1 MDKNIIPFSLVERY
15 SSYDSNFVYFLF
27 MEFGIETARRVVDD
41 YALGAID
48 NKTILWNIGLNGE
61 IFGGQAINFDR
72 QGHIENGWRDN
83 LSKSLSLTDAST
95 LDWYTKET
103 GYNND
108 IQSISDFLSPD
119 LGTGDLPYK
128 VIERPCLFG
137 LHLLKMYPE
146 KPIAITESLKSALIG
161 YALQPQMNWL
171 ATGDVKDVDLNILRP
186 LKGKRVMVFPTNH
199 SYYDWL
205 KVAKQ
210 VDFCQIVVSDMME
223 GYKSDWLRD
232 IGDLLLDD
240 FRRNGEQ
247 VKTKQES
254 KSAIIVEISPKQKI
268 LNDMIASNP
277 AIGTLVSNLN
287 LQIV

>member
-1 MDKNIIPFSLVERY
+1 
-15 SSYDSNFVYFLF
+15 

-48 NKTILWNIGLNGE
+48 HKTICWNIGTDGRVYGGMVIAFDTNGK
-61 IFGGQAINFDR
+61 IKNPW
-72 QGHIENGWRDN
+72 IESMMATLSYDDVSLAGWYVR
-83 LSKSLSLTDAST
+83 
-95 LDWYTKET
+95 ET
-103 GYNND
+103 GFQND
-108 IQSISDFLSPD
+108 VMSVSDFLSPD
-119 LGTGDLPYK
+119 LGTADLPYK
-128 VIERPCLFG
+128 VIERASLFG
-137 LHLLKMYPE
+137 LHLLKMYHQR
-146 KPIAITESLKSALIG
+146 PIALTESPKSALIG

-171 ATGDVKDVDLNILRP
+171 ATGDVKDMDINILRP
-186 LKGKRVMVFPTNH
+186 LKGKRVIVFPTNH

-223 GYKSDWLRD
+223 GYQSDWLQD
-232 IGDLLLDD
+232 IGDVLLDD

-254 KSAIIVEISPKQKI
+254 KSAIIVEISPKQRI
-268 LNDMIASNP
+268 LNNLIASNP
-277 AIGTLVSNLN
+277 SIGELVSNLN

>member
-1 MDKNIIPFSLVERY
+1 MNNIIPFSLVERY
-15 SSYDSNFVYFLF
+15 ASYNSNFVYFLT
-27 MEFGIETARRVVDD
+27 MEFGTETAKRIVDD

-48 NKTILWNIGLNGE
+48 GKVICWNIGLNGE
-61 IFGGQAINFDR
+61 IFGGKVINFDR

-119 LGTGDLPYK
+119 LGTADLPYK
-128 VIERPCLFG
+128 VIERASLFG
-137 LHLLKMYPE
+137 LHLLKMYHQR
-146 KPIAITESLKSALIG
+146 PIALTESPKSALIG

-171 ATGDVKDVDLNILRP
+171 ATGDVKDMDINILRP

-210 VDFCQIVVSDMME
+210 VDFCQIVVSDLLE
-223 GYKSDWLRD
+223 GYQSESMRD
-232 IGDLLLDD
+232 IGDVLLDD

-254 KSAIIVEISPKQKI
+254 KSAIIVEISPKQRI
-268 LNDMIASNP
+268 LNNLIASNP
-277 AIGTLVSNLN
+277 SIGELVSNLN

>member
-1 MDKNIIPFSLVERY
+1 LEYWATD
-15 SSYDSNFVYFLF
+15 
-27 MEFGIETARRVVDD
+27 
-41 YALGAID
+41 
-48 NKTILWNIGLNGE
+48 GE
-61 IFGGQAINFDR
+61 IYGGKVINFDR

-119 LGTGDLPYK
+119 LGTADLPYK
-128 VIERPCLFG
+128 VIERASLFG
-137 LHLLKMYPE
+137 LHLLKMYHQR
-146 KPIAITESLKSALIG
+146 PIALTESPKSALIG

-171 ATGDVKDVDLNILRP
+171 ATGDVKDMDINILRP

-223 GYKSDWLRD
+223 GYQSESMRD
-232 IGDLLLDD
+232 IGDVLLDD

-254 KSAIIVEISPKQKI
+254 KSAIIVEISPKQRI
-268 LNDMIASNP
+268 LNNLIASNP
-277 AIGTLVSNLN
+277 SIGELVSNLN

>member
-1 MDKNIIPFSLVERY
+1 MNNIIPFSLVERY
-15 SSYDSNFVYFLF
+15 ASYNSNFVYFLF

-48 NKTILWNIGLNGE
+48 GKVICWNISTDGVVNG
-61 IFGGQAINFDR
+61 GMVINYDKR
-72 QGHIENGWRDN
+72 GHIENGWRDN

>member
-1 MDKNIIPFSLVERY
+1 MNNIIPFSLVERY
-15 SSYDSNFVYFLF
+15 ASYNSNFVYFLF

-48 NKTILWNIGLNGE
+48 HKTILWNIGTDGRVLGGKVIGFDTNGRIKNPWLE
-61 IFGGQAINFDR
+61 SMMATHSYEDISLM
-72 QGHIENGWRDN
+72 GWYVR
-83 LSKSLSLTDAST
+83 
-95 LDWYTKET
+95 ET
-103 GYNND
+103 GFQND
-108 IQSISDFLSPD
+108 VMSVSDFLSPD
-119 LGTGDLPYK
+119 LGTADLPYK
-128 VIERPCLFG
+128 VIERASLFG
-137 LHLLKMYPE
+137 LHLLKMYHQR
-146 KPIAITESLKSALIG
+146 PIALTESPKSALIG

-171 ATGDVKDVDLNILRP
+171 ATGDVKDMDINILRP

-254 KSAIIVEISPKQKI
+254 KSAIIVEISPKQRI
-268 LNDMIASNP
+268 LNNLIASNP
-277 AIGTLVSNLN
+277 SIGELVSNLN

>member
-1 MDKNIIPFSLVERY
+1 
-15 SSYDSNFVYFLF
+15 

-48 NKTILWNIGLNGE
+48 GKVICWNISTDGVVNG
-61 IFGGQAINFDR
+61 GMVINYDKR
-72 QGHIENGWRDN
+72 GHIENGWRDN

-254 KSAIIVEISPKQKI
+254 KSAIIVEISPKQRI
-268 LNDMIASNP
+268 LNNLIASNP
-277 AIGTLVSNLN
+277 SIGELVSNLN

>member
-1 MDKNIIPFSLVERY
+1 MNNIIPFSLVERY
-15 SSYDSNFVYFLF
+15 SSHDSNFVYFMC

-48 NKTILWNIGLNGE
+48 GKVICWNISTDGVVNG
-61 IFGGQAINFDR
+61 GMVINYDKR
-72 QGHIENGWRDN
+72 GHIENGWRDN

-254 KSAIIVEISPKQKI
+254 KSAIIVEISPKQRI
-268 LNDMIASNP
+268 LNNLIASNP
-277 AIGTLVSNLN
+277 SIGELVSNLN

>member
-1 MDKNIIPFSLVERY
+1 MNNIIPFSLVERY
-15 SSYDSNFVYFLF
+15 ASYNSNFVYFLT

-48 NKTILWNIGLNGE
+48 HKTICWNIGTDGRVYDGMVIAFDTNGK
-61 IFGGQAINFDR
+61 IKNPW
-72 QGHIENGWRDN
+72 IESMMATLSYDDVSLAGWYVR
-83 LSKSLSLTDAST
+83 
-95 LDWYTKET
+95 ET
-103 GYNND
+103 GFQND
-108 IQSISDFLSPD
+108 VMSVSDFLSPD
-119 LGTGDLPYK
+119 LGTADLPYK
-128 VIERPCLFG
+128 VIERASLFG
-137 LHLLKMYPE
+137 LHLLKMYHQR
-146 KPIAITESLKSALIG
+146 PIALTESPKSALIG

-171 ATGDVKDVDLNILRP
+171 ATGDVKDMDINILRP
-186 LKGKRVMVFPTNH
+186 LKGKRVIVFPTNH

-223 GYKSDWLRD
+223 GYQSDWLQD
-232 IGDLLLDD
+232 VGDVLLDD

-254 KSAIIVEISPKQKI
+254 KSAIIVEISPKQRI
-268 LNDMIASNP
+268 LNNLIASNP
-277 AIGTLVSNLN
+277 SIGELVSNLN